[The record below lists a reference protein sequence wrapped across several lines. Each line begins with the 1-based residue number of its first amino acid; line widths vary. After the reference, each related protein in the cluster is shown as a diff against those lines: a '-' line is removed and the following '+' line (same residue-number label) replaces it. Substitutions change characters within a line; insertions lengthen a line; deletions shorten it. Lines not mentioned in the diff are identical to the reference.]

1 MSKAIIEQ
9 IQGLIN
15 STVAKIEARQ
25 KVPTSEELSAVA
37 KLVNSLNKLE
47 ETLRQPVIKSK
58 PEKLDPK
65 KMSKRDRDAYYCVH
79 GNPDFAEQLMRVK

>member
-47 ETLRQPVIKSK
+47 ETLRHPVIKPDK
-58 PEKLDPK
+58 PDPK
-65 KMSKRDRDAYYCVH
+65 KMSKKDRDAYYAEN
-79 GNPDFAEQLMRVK
+79 GNPDFVKQLMRVR